1 MNNKIIDFELGASTS
16 DNFSE
21 VYADIN
27 KGINQNGKLIP
38 SRNGDTR
45 EFLDW
50 KTTIGNPYK
59 RCVGLNNRDVNI
71 FFLLAEAIWI
81 FCGNKDVAFLNIFN
95 ERMVDYSDD
104 GEFFHAPYG
113 WRLRHYGQS
122 SFPTD
127 HGDIDPSRSNIDQ
140 IAVCLRMLEANPE
153 DRRVVAGIWNPE
165 LDLATKSKD
174 LPCND
179 LLMFKIR
186 DDKLNITIENR
197 SNDLHWGLVTN
208 VFQFSFIAEMMSL
221 CLGRELGQQVHNSNS
236 LHIYTSNPI
245 NEILLRNETSS
256 GLNNGL
262 YSICEA
268 KKIDFNFENETAI
281 LRLKEI
287 DVCLNMIIKN
297 LTMAFE
303 SNEISEQDLT
313 YIKLKSPYLHYVFG
327 LLYQYILYKNAPKI
341 DLSRIT
347 ASKAILSQTPKEYQ
361 NLDIFTLALNFFIK
375 RIKDIET
382 KEAILSELTTE
393 VLDNPNLSKLLHKYI
408 GNL

>member
-1 MNNKIIDFELGASTS
+1 MNNKIIDFELGASIS

-27 KGINQNGKLIP
+27 KGINQRGKLTS

-45 EFLDW
+45 EVMDW

-81 FCGNKDVAFLNIFN
+81 FCGKKDVAFLNIFN
-95 ERMVDYSDD
+95 ERMGDYSDD

-122 SFPTD
+122 STK
-127 HGDIDPSRSNIDQ
+127 GGIDPDFCNIDQ
-140 IAVCLRMLEANPE
+140 IAECLRMLEANPE
-153 DRRVVAGIWNPE
+153 DRRIVASIWNPE
-165 LDLATKSKD
+165 LDLNTQSKD

-179 LLMFKIR
+179 LIMFKIR
-186 DDKLNITIENR
+186 EDKLNITIQNR

-236 LHIYTSNPI
+236 LHVYVSNPT
-245 NEILLRNETSS
+245 NEILLRNESSS

-268 KKIDFNFENETAI
+268 KKIDFNFQNETAI
-281 LRLKEI
+281 LRLKEV
-287 DVCLNMIIKN
+287 DVCLNLIIKN
-297 LTMAFE
+297 LALAYA
-303 SNEISEQDLT
+303 SNEIEEQDLT
-313 YIKLKSPYLHYVFG
+313 FIKLKSPYLHYVFG
-327 LLYQYILYKNAPKI
+327 LLYQYILYKKAPKV
-341 DLSRIT
+341 DLSRVV
-347 ASKAILSQTPKEYQ
+347 ACKAILSQTPPEFR
-361 NLDIFTLALNFFIK
+361 NLDIFTLSLNFFIK
-375 RIKDIET
+375 RIKDGET
-382 KEAILSELTTE
+382 KADIINELTHE
-393 VLDNPNLSKLLHKYI
+393 VLDNPSLSKLLQKYI
-408 GNL
+408 GSL